1 MGETVFPL
9 CCLTWGQTM
18 VEVMK
23 VMETSFKSSHGRIA
37 TPSGPNP
44 TAGHR
49 RPAPPQE
56 TAEPSSA
63 SVSVGPLGPGAHS
76 TFEPSECLWRA
87 WSLILN
93 AILPLLPSCWGF
105 SFALGIPTVLPGLL
119 CPWTGILTA
128 VPAPRGRR
136 CTLHLTC
143 GCSMATAPQR
153 GWLVTSSPPRW
164 NLHCLP
170 YNLHPSVIFEKTR
183 RFKKK
188 KKKKVE
194 KTLYYHFWKKYIKK
208 KYLGTSLAVQ

>member
-1 MGETVFPL
+1 MLPP
-9 CCLTWGQTM
+9 CYLTGGQTM

-63 SVSVGPLGPGAHS
+63 SVSVGPLGPGAQS

-119 CPWTGILTA
+119 RPWTGILTA

-153 GWLVTSSPPRW
+153 G
-164 NLHCLP
+164 
-170 YNLHPSVIFEKTR
+170 
-183 RFKKK
+183 
-188 KKKKVE
+188 
-194 KTLYYHFWKKYIKK
+194 
-208 KYLGTSLAVQ
+208 